1 MSTETKNIDPPSKTA
16 KKREAERLKKIG
28 RRLTGLKT
36 AQLEALAL
44 PSRLLVSI
52 ADYQRVP
59 SREAKRRQL
68 QYIGKIMR
76 DVDIEA
82 IEEHLATFDGESA
95 KARFQFSQLEQWR
108 DDLIEDPE
116 ALTRFIST
124 YPNVDVQRLRQLIN
138 KTRDAIDSEQ
148 KKTNARAL
156 FRLLRDAFQQEE
168 EQEGD
173 QQQDT

>member
-1 MSTETKNIDPPSKTA
+1 MSAETKNIDPPSKTA

-36 AQLEALAL
+36 KQLEALAL
-44 PSRLLVSI
+44 PSRLLASI

-95 KARFQFSQLEQWR
+95 QARFQFSQLEQWR
-108 DDLIEDPE
+108 DDLIQEPD

-138 KTRDAIDSEQ
+138 KTRGTVDSEQ
-148 KKTNARAL
+148 KKANSRAL
-156 FRLLRDAFQQEE
+156 FRLLRAALLLSDEE
-168 EQEGD
+168 DE
-173 QQQDT
+173 QDT